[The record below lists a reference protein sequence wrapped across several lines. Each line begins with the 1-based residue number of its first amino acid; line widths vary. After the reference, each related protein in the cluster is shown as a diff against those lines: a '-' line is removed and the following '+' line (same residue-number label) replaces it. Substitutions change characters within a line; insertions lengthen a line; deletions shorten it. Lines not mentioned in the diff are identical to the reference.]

1 MPAIDLNIKYLSAD
15 VKVWRL
21 YPGERRDLANIF
33 RDTETV
39 FLDLP
44 SLMLSPSSLQDRRFL
59 NAQIARASEVRAWHR
74 AQPEERPVTPRNVGD
89 YLDTINSRSTGQQY
103 GNIKGLYFD
112 ARVGDLVVVPV
123 DAGFESY
130 LMIGEIA
137 DNFHQSDHHRID
149 LYGNDVVPFR
159 RVRWITVDQRTRLL
173 TPQLAGELRGRRAI
187 RLLANELDNDRR
199 DRIYAEVFELSYQN
213 FIFKDLCEYVFD
225 APDYHQR
232 ALDVFPGAQL
242 ISAGIAY
249 GNALV
254 DNSRAELRGIA
265 TAKEMTVADASD
277 SIFAEKGIEAFEL
290 DFASPGSY
298 RVKARG
304 RTHVL
309 LAVAALVACMAAGY
323 TVGDMKAMQVTNS
336 GPIPVDMTEATKRLA
351 DQVVTEVGADQINQ
365 MIQLHRRAREKVGFQ
380 LKARVQ
386 R

>member
-1 MPAIDLNIKYLSAD
+1 
-15 VKVWRL
+15 
-21 YPGERRDLANIF
+21 
-33 RDTETV
+33 
-39 FLDLP
+39 
-44 SLMLSPSSLQDRRFL
+44 
-59 NAQIARASEVRAWHR
+59 
-74 AQPEERPVTPRNVGD
+74 
-89 YLDTINSRSTGQQY
+89 
-103 GNIKGLYFD
+103 
-112 ARVGDLVVVPV
+112 
-123 DAGFESY
+123 
-130 LMIGEIA
+130 
-137 DNFHQSDHHRID
+137 
-149 LYGNDVVPFR
+149 
-159 RVRWITVDQRTRLL
+159 
-173 TPQLAGELRGRRAI
+173 
-187 RLLANELDNDRR
+187 
-199 DRIYAEVFELSYQN
+199 
-213 FIFKDLCEYVFD
+213 
-225 APDYHQR
+225 
-232 ALDVFPGAQL
+232 LDVFPGAQL